1 MSTNLIETSQ
11 LQTLVAVARVK
22 SFSRA
27 ASDLGVTQSAISQS
41 VKNLETKIEVKL
53 FKRSGKKVVLTSEG
67 EKLYN
72 LAQGFLG
79 QMEDTLQEIQFDK
92 DSMKGKVR
100 IGTLTGLGKSW
111 VAPEL
116 LDFSREH
123 AELTVSV
130 RMGFQEDLVRDFENF
145 RLDILI
151 LPEDDLPSTGEKV
164 LLAEEKITLVYPDG
178 PNFNLHKD
186 IGLDELV
193 SYPTIL
199 FEQEDH
205 LFLKWCR
212 ERDGRTPERPNVRYI
227 VNSHGNMLQA
237 VKEGLGLAVVPNH
250 VFNRSYYRHHVK
262 TLGDQMEVSN
272 GNFYVVF
279 HKDSRELTR
288 IDKTIERLTGASNP
302 FSVTVIDGPVE

>member
-1 MSTNLIETSQ
+1 MSTNLIEISQ

-22 SFSRA
+22 SFSKA

-41 VKNLETKIEVKL
+41 VKNLENKIDVRL

-67 EKLYN
+67 EKLFN

-116 LDFSREH
+116 LDYSREFP
-123 AELTVSV
+123 ELTVSV
-130 RMGFQEDLVRDFENF
+130 RLGFQEDLVRDFENF

-151 LPEDDLPSTGEKV
+151 LPEDALPGVGEKL
-164 LLAEEKITLVYPDG
+164 LLAEEKIALVYPDSEAF
-178 PNFNLHKD
+178 PLHDKMT
-186 IGLDELV
+186 LEELV
-193 SYPTIL
+193 SYPMIL

-212 ERDGRTPERPNVRYI
+212 ERFGRTPEKVNMRYI

-237 VKEGLGLAVVPNH
+237 VKEGLGIAAVPNH
-250 VFNRSYYRHHVK
+250 VLARSYYRHQIK
-262 TLGDQMEVSN
+262 TLQKTEVSN
-272 GNFYVVF
+272 GNFYLVF
-279 HKDSRELTR
+279 HKDSRELKR
-288 IDKTIERLTGASNP
+288 IDRTLERLTSASNP
-302 FSVTVIDGPVE
+302 FAHSMIDGPVE